1 MEIGNFSLGNSEIGN
16 CSYENPHVSFSN
28 GDELSF
34 CFYGIDQAAFLFTFI
49 KKGDRK
55 TWYQIDFKIVIKVRI
70 IKFTNLL
77 QIILRLWYWNERIIH
92 WYQHANYQETW

>member
-34 CFYGIDQAAFLFTFI
+34 CLYGIDQAAFLFTFI

-55 TWYQIDFKIVIKVRI
+55 TWYQIDFKIVTFSIKIVYHENR
-70 IKFTNLL
+70 N
-77 QIILRLWYWNERIIH
+77 NMS
-92 WYQHANYQETW
+92 

>member
-1 MEIGNFSLGNSEIGN
+1 MSHKITGNDKALWQMEIGNFSLGNSEIGN

-55 TWYQIDFKIVIKVRI
+55 TWYQIDFKIVTFLK
-70 IKFTNLL
+70 KDCLS
-77 QIILRLWYWNERIIH
+77 WEPK
-92 WYQHANYQETW
+92 

>member
-55 TWYQIDFKIVIKVRI
+55 TWYQIDFKTLPFLIVG
-70 IKFTNLL
+70 TNKNVHRWSSPMN
-77 QIILRLWYWNERIIH
+77 IFG
-92 WYQHANYQETW
+92 T